1 MAQRAV
7 LVDVDE
13 RLVLAVV
20 REERGVDA
28 DAPGAAGATRR
39 RDREAQGLAVRHRRD
54 VRQRD
59 GHRLAVD
66 VQPQPAGEEVDE
78 GWSVSLRRRG
88 IEQRRG
94 VRESQFVRRV
104 EVVHRQRAG
113 DASGIDPQ
121 IEEAERRRVRG
132 GR

>member
-1 MAQRAV
+1 MPQRAV

-20 REERGVDA
+20 GEERGVDA
-28 DAPGAAGATRR
+28 DAPGAAGRGRR
-39 RDREAQGLAVRHRRD
+39 RDRETQRLAVRHRRH
-54 VRQRD
+54 VRQRH

-66 VQPQPAGEEVDE
+66 DQPQPAGEEVGE
-78 GWSVSLRRRG
+78 GRSVPLRRRG

-113 DASGIDPQ
+113 DAAVVEPQ
-121 IEEAERRRVRG
+121 VEEAERRRVRG